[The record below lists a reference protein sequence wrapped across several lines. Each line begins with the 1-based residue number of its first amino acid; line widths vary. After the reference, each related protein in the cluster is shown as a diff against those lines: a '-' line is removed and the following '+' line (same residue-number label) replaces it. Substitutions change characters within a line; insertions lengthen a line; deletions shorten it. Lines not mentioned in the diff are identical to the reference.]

1 MRKFYTLI
9 IFVIVTLQI
18 LSQNKNEDTIEVKTP
33 SQDAIYTRPFIL
45 GINNLSTSLGGYFEG
60 NSNYFSED
68 GVSEGLSFE
77 LRRFNIFLYS
87 TLGPGIRFLSEL
99 EFEHGTEEIA
109 LETAQI
115 DLQLYPE
122 FVLRGGIILVPLGM
136 FNQNHDSPRWDI
148 IDRPLVSTQIIPAT
162 LSEVGFGAHGR
173 FLLSRNLSFT
183 YSGYLTNG
191 LGDGII
197 LNSEGKTFI
206 PHGKREE
213 AFGEDNNG
221 LPAYSGRIALQH
233 KMSEFGLSFYHGVY
247 NSFRVEG
254 IDVDE
259 KRSLSIGA
267 VDFSGNLFDITLHG
281 EAAFSMIE
289 VPDNISEIFGDKQ
302 WGTFIDVIYPV
313 YKGPVFLF
321 NEAILNS
328 IVRFEYID
336 FNIGSFNATGQNVGD
351 DVTALI
357 IGLSFRPVPNTV
369 IKANYRRHWTV
380 DAIGN
385 PTVHMAGFQFGFASY
400 F

>member
-1 MRKFYTLI
+1 MRKFYIFI
-9 IFVIVTLQI
+9 IFVTVTLQI
-18 LSQNKNEDTIEVKTP
+18 FSQDKNEDTVKVKTP

-45 GINNLSTSLGGYFEG
+45 GINNLSTSVGGYFEG

-87 TLGPGIRFLSEL
+87 SIGPGIRFLSEL

-115 DLQLYPE
+115 DLQLFPE

-162 LSEVGFGAHGR
+162 LSEAGFGAHGR

-213 AFGEDNNG
+213 AFEEDNNG

-233 KMSEFGLSFYHGVY
+233 LTSELGLSFYHGVY
-247 NSFRVEG
+247 NSFRIEG
-254 IDVDE
+254 IEVDE
-259 KRSLSIGA
+259 KRSLSIA
-267 VDFSGNLFDITLHG
+267 AIDFSTNLFNFTFQG
-281 EAAFSMIE
+281 EAAYGMID

-302 WGTFIDVIYPV
+302 WGAFIDIIYPV
-313 YKGPVFLF
+313 YKGSLFLF
-321 NEAILNS
+321 NDAIINT
-328 IVRFEYID
+328 IVRFEYVD
-336 FNIGSFNATGQNVGD
+336 FNIGSFSSTSQD
-351 DVTALI
+351 IRDEVTALVV
-357 IGLSFRPVPNTV
+357 GVSFRPVSNTV
-369 IKANYRRHWTV
+369 IKANYRRHWTI

-385 PTVHMAGFQFGFASY
+385 PTIHTAGFQFGFASY